1 MLRINLDKRARLLGR
16 RSRLSLGNLLEVL
29 TCDRFFSIIREAV
42 LSQERNGGKG
52 MENNQGSS
60 GGQNEYFVVKAKENG
75 VHVIGLTRGQDTRFH
90 HTEKLDKGEV
100 MIAQF
105 TEHTSAVKVRGKAIV
120 MTKFGT
126 IDTEE

>member
-1 MLRINLDKRARLLGR
+1 MEQSNK
-16 RSRLSLGNLLEVL
+16 SNNPN
-29 TCDRFFSIIREAV
+29 T
-42 LSQERNGGKG
+42 NG
-52 MENNQGSS
+52 
-60 GGQNEYFVVKAKENG
+60 NEYFVVKAKDNG

-105 TEHTSAVKVRGKAIV
+105 TEHTSAVKVRGKALI
-120 MTKFGT
+120 MTKYGT

>member
-1 MLRINLDKRARLLGR
+1 ME
-16 RSRLSLGNLLEVL
+16 SGNG
-29 TCDRFFSIIREAV
+29 DFFVI
-42 LSQERNGGKG
+42 
-52 MENNQGSS
+52 
-60 GGQNEYFVVKAKENG
+60 KAKDNG

-105 TEHTSAVKVRGKAIV
+105 TDHTSAVKVRGKAII
-120 MTKFGT
+120 MTKFGV